1 MAKEFYANARAY
13 DIAFQDREFDVEC
26 DFLEWAL
33 KKHGKVSKDELA
45 KKSFIELACGPGR
58 HAREMAKRGWTS
70 AALDLSPEMSEYA
83 AYEAEQEGLNV
94 KAIVADMTKFSTRR
108 KYTLAAT
115 LMESI
120 SHLTTNEQIV
130 SHFKSVAKNL
140 QPGGIYVIEATHPMF
155 YFPDDEANKWTCR
168 EGSTKVEITFGVP
181 SDKFNSVTQVWDITT
196 KMRIWESK
204 ELVRVSEAVS
214 PVRFYL
220 AQEMK
225 LLIEQSGVFD
235 KYWMYGSMYNIPPKP
250 LDTSED
256 SDAMVI
262 VLRTKQ

>member
-13 DIAFQDREFDVEC
+13 DIAFQDRDFDVEC

-33 KKHGKVSKDELA
+33 NKHGRVSEKNPQ

-58 HAREMAKRGWTS
+58 HAREMAKRGWIS
-70 AALDLSPEMSEYA
+70 AALDLSPEMAEYA
-83 AYEAEQEGLNV
+83 SIEAEREGLNV
-94 KAIVADMTKFSTRR
+94 KAIVADMTKFHTRK
-108 KYTLAAT
+108 KYSLAAT

-120 SHLTTNEQIV
+120 SHLITNEQMI
-130 SHFKSVAKNL
+130 SHFRSVAKNL
-140 QPGGIYVIEATHPMF
+140 VPGGVYIIEATHPMF
-155 YFPDDEANKWTCR
+155 FFPDDEVNRWTSR
-168 EGSTKVEITFGVP
+168 EGNEKVEITFGVP
-181 SDKFNSVTQVWDITT
+181 SDKYNSVTQVWDITT
-196 KMRIWESK
+196 KMRIWEGK
-204 ELVRVSEAVS
+204 ELVRVSESVS

-225 LLIEQSGVFD
+225 LLIEQSGAFD
-235 KYWMYGSMYNIPPKP
+235 KYWMYGSMYNIPAKD

-262 VLRTKQ
+262 VLRTKK